1 MNALVWEAPRVMN
14 IRQQAV
20 PTIKPDEA
28 LIKVSFGGI
37 CGSELSGYLGHN
49 ALRKPP
55 LVMGHE
61 FSGTIAE
68 IGSAAKG
75 QFPNLKTG
83 AAVTVNPLVFC
94 GECEYCTSGLE
105 HLCPKRGVIGA
116 HRAGAY
122 ADYVAVPANLVHLLP
137 ATLDLRSAAL
147 TEPVGVA
154 VRIANLIGPMEGQT
168 VLIAG
173 AGPIGLLVLQM
184 VKLRGAKNA
193 FITDL
198 SPERRAMAEKLGGI
212 VLDPKV
218 ADVVQTVRDATNG
231 RGALAAVDAV
241 GVFATRQQCVSATR
255 SNGTMILSGL
265 HEEVGQMPAAEI
277 IRREINVK
285 GSFAYAHHDFDEAL
299 QLLIDKKIHLDPW
312 IVEAPL
318 ADGGHWFERLVDG
331 EGSVAKVLL
340 VP

>member
-14 IRQQAV
+14 LRQQPE
-20 PTIKPDEA
+20 PTTKPDEV
-28 LIKVSFGGI
+28 LVKVSYGGI

-68 IGSAAKG
+68 IGSAAAQ
-75 QFPNLKTG
+75 QFPKFQTG
-83 AAVTVNPLVFC
+83 QEVTVNPIVFC
-94 GECEYCTSGLE
+94 GECEYCHSNLE

-116 HRAGAY
+116 HRPGAY
-122 ADYVAVPANLVHLLP
+122 ADYVAVPANLVHVLP
-137 ATLDLRSAAL
+137 STLDLRSAAL

-154 VRIANLIGPMEGQT
+154 VRIANLIGDMQGQT

-173 AGPIGLLVLQM
+173 AGPIGLLTLQM
-184 VKLRGAKNA
+184 VKLRGAQNT

-218 ADVVQTVRDATNG
+218 VDVVQTIRQATDG
-231 RGALAAVDAV
+231 RGAVATVDAV

-285 GSFAYAHHDFDEAL
+285 GSFAYSHRDFDEGL
-299 QLLIDKKIHLDPW
+299 QLLADGKIHLDPW

-318 ADGGHWFERLVDG
+318 AEGGHWFDRLVDG

>member
-1 MNALVWEAPRVMN
+1 M
-14 IRQQAV
+14 
-20 PTIKPDEA
+20 
-28 LIKVSFGGI
+28 S
-37 CGSELSGYLGHN
+37 
-49 ALRKPP
+49 
-55 LVMGHE
+55 
-61 FSGTIAE
+61 
-68 IGSAAKG
+68 
-75 QFPNLKTG
+75 
-83 AAVTVNPLVFC
+83 PLVFC

-184 VKLRGAKNA
+184 VKLRGAKNV

-198 SPERRAMAEKLGGI
+198 SPERRAMADKLGGI
-212 VLDPKV
+212 VLDPKT

-255 SNGTMILSGL
+255 SNGTMILSGP
-265 HEEVGQMPAAEI
+265 E
-277 IRREINVK
+277 
-285 GSFAYAHHDFDEAL
+285 
-299 QLLIDKKIHLDPW
+299 
-312 IVEAPL
+312 
-318 ADGGHWFERLVDG
+318 
-331 EGSVAKVLL
+331 
-340 VP
+340 